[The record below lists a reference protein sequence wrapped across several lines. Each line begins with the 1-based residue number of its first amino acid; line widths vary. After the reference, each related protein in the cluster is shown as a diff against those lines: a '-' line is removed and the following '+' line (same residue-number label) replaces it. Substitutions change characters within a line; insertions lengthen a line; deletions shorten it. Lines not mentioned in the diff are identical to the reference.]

1 MATDTG
7 KVQRHAGIDRLFHWV
22 TAITMFVL
30 LGTSLLPIV
39 GIRFAWVEI
48 HWIAGVVLTIAVLF
62 HVLRALI
69 WQGLRTMLLGG
80 RDLAEATG
88 KVLPGKYSLAQK
100 LMHHAFSLSLLV
112 AVVTGVLMMV
122 KSGTPFFERDPYL
135 YTLKTWG
142 VITLL
147 HDLSALLAVF
157 LVIVHVYFS
166 LLPEKRMYL
175 RSMVLGWVTRDEVR
189 RNHDADR
196 WPGRSGLGPQ

>member
-7 KVQRHAGIDRLFHWV
+7 KVERHAGIDRLFHWV
-22 TAITMFVL
+22 NAVTMFVL

-48 HWIAGVVLTIAVLF
+48 HWIAGIVLTIAVLF

-69 WQGLRTMLLGG
+69 WQGLRTMLLGS
-80 RDLAEATG
+80 RDVAEATG
-88 KVLPGKYSLAQK
+88 KVLPGKYTLAQK

-122 KSGTPFFERDPYL
+122 KVGTPIFERDPYL

-142 VITLL
+142 IITLL

-175 RSMVLGWVTRDEVR
+175 RSMLLGWMTREEVR
-189 RNHDADR
+189 QHHDVDR
-196 WPGRSGLGPQ
+196 WPGRSGSGPQ

>member
-7 KVQRHAGIDRLFHWV
+7 KVERHAGVDRLFHWI
-22 TAITMFVL
+22 TAVTMFVL

-48 HWIAGVVLTIAVLF
+48 HWIAGIVLTIAVLF

-69 WQGLRTMLLGG
+69 WQGLRTMLLGS
-80 RDLAEATG
+80 RDVAEATG

-122 KSGTPFFERDPYL
+122 KVGTPFFERDPYL

-142 VITLL
+142 IITLL

-175 RSMVLGWVTRDEVR
+175 RSMIRGWVTREELR
-189 RNHDADR
+189 QHHDVDR

>member
-22 TAITMFVL
+22 NAATMFVL
-30 LGTSLLPIV
+30 LGTSLLPLV

-48 HWIAGVVLTIAVLF
+48 HWIAGIVLTIGVVF
-62 HVLRALI
+62 HTLRALI

-80 RDLAEATG
+80 RDIAEATG

-166 LLPEKRMYL
+166 LLPEKGMYL
-175 RSMVLGWVTRDEVR
+175 RSMIKGWMTREEVR
-189 RNHDADR
+189 QNHDVAR
-196 WPGRSGLGPQ
+196 WPGRGGQGPQ